1 MQNFHLPPTG
11 YGPGSQPSE
20 DGAELEYMQMPQDMR
35 TYSPRLPEAEGVPA
49 AALEF
54 LLALAGACER
64 VARGGA
70 AERFALSSLEADA
83 RRIVADT
90 LQDGEVA
97 MKIRGIPAIRVQESV
112 FAGVWT
118 LSGAGVD
125 AVEVAQVPSDALAR
139 AFEPCRPAK
148 TDRPGP
154 GVVNAPALLSE
165 LQDHSANPGVAL
177 HVINLSLLPHTE
189 EDLAWLAARLG
200 EGSTD
205 ILSRGYGNC
214 RITATALPRCWHV
227 QFYNSTDQLI
237 LDTYEI
243 TTMPEVA
250 LAATE
255 DLADSAE
262 RLRDVVEAIR

>member
-1 MQNFHLPPTG
+1 MQNFHMPPTG
-11 YGPGSQPSE
+11 YGPGSQTTE
-20 DGAELEYMQMPQDMR
+20 DGQELDYMQMPQDMR
-35 TYSPRLPEAEGVPA
+35 TYTAHLPEAEVVPA
-49 AALEF
+49 AALAF
-54 LLALAGACER
+54 LTGLAEACDR
-64 VARGGA
+64 VAAGGA
-70 AERFALSSLEADA
+70 PEQVPLSKLDAEA
-83 RRIVADT
+83 RKVVADT

-97 MKIRGIPAIRVQESV
+97 MKIRGIPAVRVQESV

-125 AVEVAQVPSDALAR
+125 AVEVAQVPAMALDR
-139 AFEPCRPAK
+139 AFEPSRPAT
-148 TDRPGP
+148 TDRPGA

-165 LQDHSANPGVAL
+165 LEDHSAQPGVDL

-243 TTMPEVA
+243 ATMPAVA
-250 LAATE
+250 LAARE
-255 DLADSAE
+255 DLSDSAE